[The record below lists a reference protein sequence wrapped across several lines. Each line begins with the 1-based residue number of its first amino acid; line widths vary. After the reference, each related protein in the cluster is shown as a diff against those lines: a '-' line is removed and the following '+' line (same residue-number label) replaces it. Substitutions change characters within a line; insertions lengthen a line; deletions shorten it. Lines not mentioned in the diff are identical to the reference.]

1 MVGSRKALSTGLE
14 EEMSLRARIGSTQEV
29 PRQEGVCMSGSGA
42 ETYIIEFNL
51 GMACLLC
58 RNLQLQ

>member
-42 ETYIIEFNL
+42 ETYFHFTQ
-51 GMACLLC
+51 M
-58 RNLQLQ
+58 RYH